1 MRKNVKVCRVG
12 SKTSVVY
19 HNGRVVKRFKVGES
33 GARHFARM
41 IGLYLSALL
50 IVGFIVAEGV
60 MLFAPRVTEAE
71 PEVRT
76 ITVIDESLP
85 PIMVKIASCES
96 SGEHFD
102 SNGQVK
108 LGKKN
113 PNDIGKFQINQTT
126 WGRKAHELGYDI
138 YDERGNEDMARWIFF
153 NQGTGDWSLSKKCW
167 NK

>member
-1 MRKNVKVCRVG
+1 MTKTFYGNQYTG
-12 SKTSVVY
+12 SFHAGDSR
-19 HNGRVVKRFKVGES
+19 G
-33 GARHFARM
+33 RHFLRM

-50 IVGFIVAEGV
+50 VVGFLVAEGV
-60 MLFAPRVTEAE
+60 MLFAPKVTEAE

-76 ITVIDESLP
+76 IQVIDESLP
-85 PIMVKIASCES
+85 PILVKIASCES